1 MYKNKQYLEGIDRA
15 KKYAIRSIRR
25 NDLNSMNAAFEEI
38 VEMCIQLKNLEMA
51 LKIKNELC
59 HHFKS

>member
-25 NDLNSMNAAFEEI
+25 KDLRAMNNAFEEI

-51 LKIKNELC
+51 LQIKNELSS
-59 HHFKS
+59 HFKS